1 MISTLARRARTKA
14 APDFT
19 VKHCIAA
26 RRRIAAMLAA
36 GLPLPTVA
44 VLFGLQDGAEPT
56 KIPRLQGFEP

>member
-1 MISTLARRARTKA
+1 MIATIARRPPTII

-26 RRRIAAMLAA
+26 LRRIAAMLAA

-44 VLFGLQDGAEPT
+44 VLFGLQDDAEHSHT
-56 KIPRLQGFEP
+56 REITE